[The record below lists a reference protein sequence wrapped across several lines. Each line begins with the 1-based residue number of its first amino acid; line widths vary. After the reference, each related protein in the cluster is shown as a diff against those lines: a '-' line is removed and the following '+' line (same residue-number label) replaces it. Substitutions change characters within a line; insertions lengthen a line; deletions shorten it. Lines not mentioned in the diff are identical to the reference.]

1 MVSDAKKTNREEENN
16 LESEQPTKR
25 SRSSNSTRLLE
36 AIPSSAHYHVSF
48 MHKAAISTVVS
59 SVRHGYII
67 TACEEGV
74 VKFWK
79 RTSAE
84 PPIEPTGSSKEPPT
98 PCLEFVKS
106 FTAHNGPILALCMDP
121 GQDTVA
127 SIGQDG
133 LIKLYDVST
142 FDATAML
149 KTGRSFGAAA
159 CFLHDASKDSL
170 LAISCA
176 TDGTIYIYSATI
188 LQEIQVL
195 SLHSKP
201 VTCLAY
207 NQLHRCCLS
216 ADEHG
221 TLELWDCTSGF
232 KEGHVVGA
240 PCSKANNQLGYESKL
255 STDLYKLAKK
265 KTFARS
271 VAMTNNYFVVY
282 AADHKIYVFL
292 LSTGNV
298 QVRYDES
305 LGVYASKTGALHG
318 LDSIEFGKRAAT
330 ERELETKSGLP
341 VSQLVQM
348 DPSEEYL
355 LVSTMVGIK
364 IIEWK
369 KNKVVKTIGKAD
381 ASQLR
386 FLSFCLSLGDA
397 KQNQQMLLARGA
409 STSIAVGDRKVANDA
424 LVIALA
430 YNQRRFYVFSH
441 IDPLKDNDQS
451 SDISRDVWNEVPS
464 AEDQLLA
471 TDGNAT
477 GGAALRGV
485 ATSAILRTS
494 MGDIH
499 IKLFSDVPKTLEN
512 FCGHARGGYYDNV
525 IFHRVIQGF
534 MIQTGDPLGDGTGG
548 ESIWGGE
555 FEDEFVRELR
565 HDRPFTV
572 SMANA
577 GPNTNG
583 SQCTSTCIP
592 LCVFGF
598 MSIRVTHTY
607 SSCISLHHDGPDSLA
622 GQ

>member
-84 PPIEPTGSSKEPPT
+84 PPIEPTGSNKEPPT